1 MAHYT
6 LLFSPTG
13 GTAHLAQ
20 ILCPESD
27 IIDILKPC
35 EGRAFT
41 AEDTVLA
48 AVPSFCGRV
57 PALAAEHL
65 RLFTGNGARGILLC
79 AYGNREYDDT
89 LSELQDI
96 MTERG
101 FTVVAAVAAVTRH
114 SVYPAVA
121 ADRPDDADME
131 DLEYFASAIKK
142 AKIPL
147 PPLPGSHGTYR
158 SFTLEPYD
166 PAGTEE
172 CTECGV
178 CVKEC
183 PVGAL
188 NPENPRFIPNA
199 KCIACMRCVWVCPEK
214 ARKIAPTAM
223 GFIAA
228 FLSPYV
234 NERKPNE
241 LFVIYPNQPKTSI

>member
-13 GTAHLAQ
+13 GTERVAK
-20 ILCPESD
+20 ILCGESE

-57 PALAAEHL
+57 PTTAAEHL
-65 RLFTGNGARGILLC
+65 RLFTGGGAKAILLC
-79 AYGNREYDDT
+79 TFGNREYDDT

-96 MTERG
+96 MTAQG
-101 FTVVAAVAAVTRH
+101 FTPVAAVVAVTEH
-114 SVYPAVA
+114 SVYRRMA
-121 ADRPDDADME
+121 AGRPDEA
-131 DLEYFASAIKK
+131 DLEELKYYASAIKK
-142 AKIPL
+142 AKTPL

-158 SFTLEPYD
+158 SFVLEPYD
-166 PAGTEE
+166 PAGNEK
-172 CTECGV
+172 CTRCGV
-178 CVKEC
+178 CVEEC

-188 NPENPRFIPNA
+188 NPKAPHYIPNA
-199 KCIACMRCVWVCPEK
+199 KCIGCMRCIAVCPEG
-214 ARKIAPTAM
+214 AREIAPMSM

-228 FLSPYV
+228 FLSPYL

-241 LFVIYPNQPKTSI
+241 LFLGTESPRRSI